1 MSYKKYGDL
10 GKNLEQGAEK
20 DKKNGMRSEIRSTK
34 KISSGTKKI
43 IDSKKDLIFHLEHPD
58 HLNKLLKKHRLII
71 VDTWAN
77 WCGPCKKIAP
87 HFEQLAKIHKDKD
100 YIIFTKDNIDNE
112 HSPHREIVS
121 AIPTF
126 FFYFEGKKQDKL
138 TYTGA
143 DITHVEKSINKIIDF
158 CRKNPK

>member
-1 MSYKKYGDL
+1 MDNQDTISHVIAPIDERNEFVRSL
-10 GKNLEQGAEK
+10 
-20 DKKNGMRSEIRSTK
+20 KNGRI
-34 KISSGTKKI
+34 
-43 IDSKKDLIFHLEHPD
+43 
-58 HLNKLLKKHRLII
+58 LII
-71 VDTWAN
+71 KAYAN